1 MKKFNLSV
9 IIFGLAL
16 TVLAG
21 TAIAAEVPSDGLVAY
36 YACSGNFDNSAP
48 TSLPQAVS
56 HDADFA
62 VDRFG
67 NANSACYFN
76 GNEAY
81 IEVPDDNA
89 FSIITTGALTVSAW
103 MSPEVLNFDITD
115 NCYVHWLGKGE
126 SGQHEWTFRMYNKD
140 ITCSEDNDRHNRISA
155 YAFNLGGN
163 LGSGSYVQEAV
174 TAGEWI
180 HIVARYDTVSNT
192 ITIFKNGAQKD
203 QDPLHDNTYNVV
215 PENGTAPFRMGTRS
229 KWTYFQG
236 RIDDV
241 RIYNRALYD
250 EEILALYNEAAPSSS
265 SSSAVQNS
273 SSSSQAASSSSN
285 LITSSSSL
293 SPTSNS
299 SESSS
304 TSSDISSSS
313 AEPAY
318 SSSSA
323 NSSSPSGFSSSSAVQ
338 NSSSSEP
345 QSSSSAE
352 PNSSSS
358 NATSSSSA
366 EPNSSSESEIGSSS
380 SGTEKILPLG
390 KALLSPENKGSGAIY
405 RANGQKA
412 PEGVSARNR
421 AKGTYYRKIK

>member
-48 TSLPQAVS
+48 TSLPQSVNYGAT
-56 HDADFA
+56 FA

-81 IEVPDDNA
+81 IEVPDDDA

-265 SSSAVQNS
+265 S
-273 SSSSQAASSSSN
+273 QAASSSSN

-323 NSSSPSGFSSSSAVQ
+323 NSSSSSGF
-338 NSSSSEP
+338 
-345 QSSSSAE
+345 SSSSAE

-358 NATSSSSA
+358 EPQSNSSGDFSSSSA
-366 EPNSSSESEIGSSS
+366 EPNSSSESEISSSS

-412 PEGVSARNR
+412 PEGFSTRNR
-421 AKGTYYRKIK
+421 AKGTYYKKIRQ

>member
-9 IIFGLAL
+9 IFFGLAL
-16 TVLAG
+16 TVFAG
-21 TAIAAEVPSDGLVAY
+21 TAIAAEVPSDGLVAH
-36 YACSGNFDNSAP
+36 YACSENFDNSAP
-48 TSLPQAVS
+48 TSLPQAIS

-81 IEVPDDNA
+81 IEVPDDDA
-89 FSIITTGALTVSAW
+89 FSIKTTGALTVSAW
-103 MSPEVLNFDITD
+103 MSPEVLNFNITD
-115 NCYVHWLGKGE
+115 NCYVHWLGKGD
-126 SGQHEWTFRMYNKD
+126 SKQHEWTFRMYNKD

-163 LGSGSYVQEAV
+163 LGSGSYVQETV

-215 PENGTAPFRMGTRS
+215 PENGNAPFRMGTRS
-229 KWTYFQG
+229 KWTFFQG

-241 RIYNRALYD
+241 RIYNRALSG
-250 EEILALYNEAAPSSS
+250 EEILALYNEAAP
-265 SSSAVQNS
+265 
-273 SSSSQAASSSSN
+273 
-285 LITSSSSL
+285 
-293 SPTSNS
+293 
-299 SESSS
+299 
-304 TSSDISSSS
+304 
-313 AEPAY
+313 
-318 SSSSA
+318 
-323 NSSSPSGFSSSSAVQ
+323 
-338 NSSSSEP
+338 
-345 QSSSSAE
+345 SSSSAE

-390 KALLSPENKGSGAIY
+390 KALLSPENSGSGAIY

-412 PEGVSARNR
+412 SEGVSARNR
-421 AKGTYYRKIK
+421 AKGTYYKKIKQ

>member
-1 MKKFNLSV
+1 M
-9 IIFGLAL
+9 AL
-16 TVLAG
+16 TVFAG

-48 TSLPQAVS
+48 TSLPQAINHS
-56 HDADFA
+56 ATFA
-62 VDRFG
+62 ADRFG
-67 NANSACYFN
+67 NANSACYFD
-76 GNEAY
+76 GNESY

-103 MSPEVLNFDITD
+103 MSPEVLNFKKNEDG
-115 NCYVHWLGKGE
+115 CYVHWMGKGE
-126 SGQHEWTFRMYNKD
+126 PKQHEWTFRMYNNYLD
-140 ITCSEDNDRHNRISA
+140 TCSATDDRNRHNRISA

-421 AKGTYYRKIK
+421 VKGTYYKKIRQ

>member
-1 MKKFNLSV
+1 MKKINLSV

-48 TSLPQAVS
+48 TSLPQAINHS
-56 HDADFA
+56 TTFA
-62 VDRFG
+62 ADRFG

-103 MSPEVLNFDITD
+103 MSPEVLNFKNNEDG
-115 NCYVHWLGKGE
+115 CYVHWMGKGE
-126 SGQHEWTFRMYNKD
+126 PKQHEWTFRMYNNYLD
-140 ITCSEDNDRHNRISA
+140 TCSAADDRNRHNRISA
-155 YAFNLGGN
+155 YAFNLGGG
-163 LGSGSYVQEAV
+163 LGSGSYVQETV

-180 HIVARYDTVSNT
+180 HIVARYDTKTNW
-192 ITIFKNGAQKD
+192 IYIFKNGVAKD
-203 QDPLHDNTYNVV
+203 HDQLNESEYNVV
-215 PENGTAPFRMGTRS
+215 QENGTAPFRMGTRS
-229 KWTYFQG
+229 KWSFFQG

-241 RIYNRALYD
+241 RIYNRALSD
-250 EEILALYNEAAPSSS
+250 TEILALYNEAAP
-265 SSSAVQNS
+265 

-323 NSSSPSGFSSSSAVQ
+323 NSSSSSGFSSSSAEP

-345 QSSSSAE
+345 QSSSSGDF
-352 PNSSSS
+352 
-358 NATSSSSA
+358 SSSSA
-366 EPNSSSESEIGSSS
+366 EPNSSSNGEIGSSS

-421 AKGTYYRKIK
+421 AKGTYYKKIRQ

>member
-16 TVLAG
+16 TVFAG

-48 TSLPQAVS
+48 TSLPQAINHS
-56 HDADFA
+56 ATFA
-62 VDRFG
+62 ADRFG

-103 MSPEVLNFDITD
+103 MSPEVLNFKKNEDG
-115 NCYVHWLGKGE
+115 CYVHWMGKGE
-126 SGQHEWTFRMYNKD
+126 PKQHEWTFRMYNNYLD
-140 ITCSEDNDRHNRISA
+140 TCSAADDRNRHNRISA
-155 YAFNLGGN
+155 YAFNLGGG
-163 LGSGSYVQEAV
+163 LGSGSYVQETV
-174 TAGEWI
+174 TSGEWI
-180 HIVARYDTVSNT
+180 HIVARYDTKTNW
-192 ITIFKNGAQKD
+192 IYIFKNGVAKD
-203 QDPLHDNTYNVV
+203 HDQLNESEYNVV
-215 PENGTAPFRMGTRS
+215 QENGTAPFRMGTRS
-229 KWTYFQG
+229 KWSFFQG

-241 RIYNRALYD
+241 RIYNRALSD

-265 SSSAVQNS
+265 SSS
-273 SSSSQAASSSSN
+273 
-285 LITSSSSL
+285 
-293 SPTSNS
+293 
-299 SESSS
+299 
-304 TSSDISSSS
+304 
-313 AEPAY
+313 
-318 SSSSA
+318 
-323 NSSSPSGFSSSSAVQ
+323 GF
-338 NSSSSEP
+338 
-345 QSSSSAE
+345 SSSSAE

-412 PEGVSARNR
+412 PEGISARNR
-421 AKGTYYRKIK
+421 AKGTYYKKIRQ

>member
-9 IIFGLAL
+9 IFFGLAL

-48 TSLPQAVS
+48 TSLPQAINHS
-56 HDADFA
+56 ATFA

-67 NANSACYFN
+67 NANSACYFD

-81 IEVPDDNA
+81 VEVPDDNA

-103 MSPEVLNFDITD
+103 MSPEVLNFKNNEDG
-115 NCYVHWLGKGE
+115 CYVHWMGKGE
-126 SGQHEWTFRMYNKD
+126 PKQHEWTFRMYNNYLD
-140 ITCSEDNDRHNRISA
+140 TCSAADDRNRHNRISA
-155 YAFNLGGN
+155 YAFNLGGG

-215 PENGTAPFRMGTRS
+215 PENGNAPFRMGTRS

-241 RIYNRALYD
+241 RIYNRALSD
-250 EEILALYNEAAPSSS
+250 TEILALYNEAAPSSS
-265 SSSAVQNS
+265 SSG
-273 SSSSQAASSSSN
+273 
-285 LITSSSSL
+285 
-293 SPTSNS
+293 
-299 SESSS
+299 
-304 TSSDISSSS
+304 D
-313 AEPAY
+313 
-318 SSSSA
+318 
-323 NSSSPSGFSSSSAVQ
+323 F
-338 NSSSSEP
+338 
-345 QSSSSAE
+345 SSSSAE

-358 NATSSSSA
+358 G
-366 EPNSSSESEIGSSS
+366 EIGSSS

-412 PEGVSARNR
+412 SEGVSARNR
-421 AKGTYYRKIK
+421 AKGTYYKKIK

>member
-1 MKKFNLSV
+1 MKRFNLSV
-9 IIFGLAL
+9 IVTGLAL
-16 TVLAG
+16 TALSGA
-21 TAIAAEVPSDGLVAY
+21 AIAAEVPSDGLVAY
-36 YACSGNFDNSAP
+36 YACSGNIDNSAS
-48 TSLPQAVS
+48 TSLPQAVNYNAS
-56 HDADFA
+56 FA
-62 VDRFG
+62 ADRFG
-67 NANSACYFN
+67 NANSACYFT
-76 GNEAY
+76 GNNSY
-81 IEVPDDNA
+81 IEVPDNDA
-89 FSIITTGALTVSAW
+89 FSIKTTGALTVSAW
-103 MSPEVLNFDITD
+103 MSPEVLNFNITD
-115 NCYVHWLGKGE
+115 NCYVHWMGKGMP
-126 SGQHEWTFRMYNKD
+126 SQHEWALRMYNKD

-155 YAFNLGGN
+155 YAFNLSGG
-163 LGSGSYVQEAV
+163 LGSGSYVQETV

-180 HIVARYDTVSNT
+180 HIVARYDTETNW
-192 ITIFKNGAQKD
+192 IYIFKNGVAKD
-203 QDPLHDNTYNVV
+203 HDQLNESEYNVV
-215 PENGTAPFRMGTRS
+215 QGNGTAPFRMGTRS
-229 KWTYFQG
+229 LWTFFQG

-241 RIYNRALYD
+241 RIYNRALSD
-250 EEILALYNEAAPSSS
+250 TEILALYNEAAP
-265 SSSAVQNS
+265 

-323 NSSSPSGFSSSSAVQ
+323 NSSSSSGFSSSSAEP

-412 PEGVSARNR
+412 SEGVSARNR